1 MSEKEIDSTECEK
14 HNHNNKEE
22 KKGKKEDNE
31 DKEKKTQV
39 KPAKWTIE
47 NEGILV
53 NWCDTAQCYKWL
65 HTKSHAKYSSK
76 HAWYTIPAIIL
87 STVSGTA
94 SFAQDKLPTNMQ
106 HAAPV
111 AIGSLNIF
119 IGILTTI
126 QQYLKISELNEAHRV
141 ASIAWDKYQRNIKI
155 ELAKHPNERCECG
168 VFIHTQRQEYD
179 RLMETAPPLDDDI
192 IKRFISTFQG
202 KENSNRRSMYDR
214 IKKPDICDEIIT
226 VADTRHKWFETEDI
240 IIHNDHDDDDDDDKG
255 NNKIFETIKSFQL
268 ELQAKQLA
276 LDQKEREQKE
286 LQEKNEKE
294 KADRKCRRQSMQSLV
309 HDAMETYKNEKKV
322 IDEYIVNFK
331 KIYQRPPS
339 KDEIEDFFMEE
350 NPGEVTQLV
359 LDKYISEYDDQ
370 DHIGDN
376 NV

>member
-1 MSEKEIDSTECEK
+1 MSETEFDSTECEN

-22 KKGKKEDNE
+22 KKGKKEDKE
-31 DKEKKTQV
+31 DKEKKPQV

-94 SFAQDKLPTNMQ
+94 SFAQDKLPANMQ
-106 HAAPV
+106 HIAPV

-126 QQYLKISELNEAHRV
+126 QQYLKISELNESHRV

-155 ELAKHPNERCECG
+155 ELAKHPIERSECG
-168 VFIHTQRQEYD
+168 VFIQTQRQEYD

-226 VADTRHKWFETEDI
+226 VADTRHKWFENEHI
-240 IIHNDHDDDDDDDKG
+240 IIQNDDDNDDNKG
-255 NNKIFETIKSFQL
+255 NNKIFETIQNFQI
-268 ELQAKQLA
+268 ELQAKQKA
-276 LDQKEREQKE
+276 LDQKEKEQNQQ
-286 LQEKNEKE
+286 QEKNEKE
-294 KADRKCRRQSMQSLV
+294 KADKKNRRQSMQLQV
-309 HDAMETYKNEKKV
+309 LDAMENYKTEKKV
-322 IDEYIVNFK
+322 IDEYLVNFK

-350 NPGEVTQLV
+350 NPGQVTELV